1 MSHEPPKDL
10 RNIDALLEIMRVL
23 RAPNGCPWDREQDFA
38 SIAPYTI
45 EEAYEVADAIDRKD
59 FSALKSEL
67 GDLLFQAVYHA
78 QIASEERLFSFAD
91 VVEAVAEKM
100 IRRHPHIFGSA
111 KLETAADQTVHW
123 EVVKAAER
131 GRAGHKSVLDDVP
144 LALPALLR
152 AEKLMKRAARVG
164 FFWQEPENVIAK
176 IREETEE
183 LVQEVERGEKEKA
196 AEEFGD
202 VLFVLANLARHLGID
217 PEESLRRTNAKF
229 ERRFRFIED
238 RVREAGRTVEG
249 TPLEELEALWREA
262 KRVERL
268 NI

>member
-1 MSHEPPKDL
+1 MPHEPPKNL

-23 RAPNGCPWDREQDFA
+23 RAPDGCPWDREQDFA

-59 FSALKSEL
+59 FAALKSEL

-78 QIASEERLFSFAD
+78 QMADEERLFSFAD
-91 VVEAVAEKM
+91 IVEAIAEKL
-100 IRRHPHIFGSA
+100 IRRHPHVFGSA
-111 KLETAADQTVHW
+111 SIETAADQTAHW

-131 GRAGHKSVLDDVP
+131 GRAGHQSALDDVP
-144 LALPALLR
+144 LALPALRR

-164 FFWQEPENVIAK
+164 FFWEQPKDIVAK

-183 LVQEVERGEKEKA
+183 LVEEVERGDNEKA

-217 PEESLRRTNAKF
+217 PEESLRRTNQKF

-238 RVREAGRTVEG
+238 GLRKDGREVEG
-249 TPLEELEALWREA
+249 TPLEELEALWCEA
-262 KRVERL
+262 KRVERQES
-268 NI
+268 